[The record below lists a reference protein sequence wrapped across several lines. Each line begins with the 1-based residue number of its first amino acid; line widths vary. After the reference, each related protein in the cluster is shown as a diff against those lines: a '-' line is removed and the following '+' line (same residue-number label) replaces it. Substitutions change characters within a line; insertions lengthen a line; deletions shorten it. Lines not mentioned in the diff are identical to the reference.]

1 MPESTKR
8 AGLLAG
14 LYARVSTEE
23 QTEENQVQE
32 LLQLAR
38 AREWEPVVYR
48 ETASGARERPELD
61 RLLDD
66 ARSGRLGAVV
76 VWALDRL
83 SRQGA
88 GPVLNMVG
96 ELDRCGVALVS
107 VREPWLD
114 TSGPFR
120 DVIVAFAATMAKMER
135 ARLIERTTAGLAR
148 AARTGTRSGKP
159 IGRPRASPVLLHAAA
174 EQVAAGKPVRQAARA
189 KGIGEGTLRRF
200 LASKPP
206 SRDSSAAP

>member
-1 MPESTKR
+1 MTR
-8 AGLLAG
+8 AA
-14 LYARVSTEE
+14 LYLRVSTED
-23 QTEENQVQE
+23 QTEENQAPE
-32 LLQLAR
+32 LRQLA
-38 AREWEPVVYR
+38 ARRGWEPVEYR
-48 ETASGARERPELD
+48 ETMSGAAKVRPVLERMLAD
-61 RLLDD
+61 VR
-66 ARSGRLGAVV
+66 AGKVGAVV

-135 ARLIERTTAGLAR
+135 ARLIERTRAGIDRAR
-148 AARTGTRSGKP
+148 REGKAL
-159 IGRPRASPVLLHAAA
+159 GRPRVPPLDLAAA
-174 EQVAAGKPVRQAARA
+174 AHEWREGQVLDLRGPRPSLRAVARRH
-189 KGIGEGTLRRF
+189 GVGDGTLRRY
-200 LASKPP
+200 LRAQ
-206 SRDSSAAP
+206 DAE